1 MRSPSRRPGGVG
13 SVPRQSLENPGK
25 QDLGAGPV
33 IPLDYITEWRQ
44 VAPWAPDAQVEQ
56 DLVISRALVHLFQQ
70 KEVSRLL
77 AFRGGTAL
85 YKLYL
90 SPPSRYSEDID
101 LVQMLPGAP
110 GPLIDAIRGTLDS
123 WLGAPRRVIKEGKVA
138 LLYSFRAEGQP
149 SAACGAESSRCVA
162 RRSSVARVSPG
173 ATK

>member
-1 MRSPSRRPGGVG
+1 
-13 SVPRQSLENPGK
+13 
-25 QDLGAGPV
+25 V

-44 VAPWAPDAQVEQ
+44 MAPWAQDAQVEQ

-70 KEVSRLL
+70 DELSTLL

-101 LVQMLPGAP
+101 LVQMLPSAP
-110 GPLIDAIRGTLDS
+110 GPLIDAMRGTLDL

-138 LLYSFRAEGQP
+138 LLYSFRQRASRRSRFASRSRSIRTSSSLSADSYACPSRCEADG
-149 SAACGAESSRCVA
+149 SAAQ
-162 RRSSVARVSPG
+162 RR
-173 ATK
+173 